1 MNGFGWSTLSNT
13 SLKNLISRDIIF
25 VGAWAVLPSSL
36 VTVTSQYR
44 GYLLFSLKEGRVL
57 YLLQI
62 HQTKKNI
69 SHHSDVTEATHYQCR
84 VLKFELKSLEN

>member
-13 SLKNLISRDIIF
+13 SLKNFIPGDIIF

-44 GYLLFSLKEGRVL
+44 GYLLFSLKEGF
-57 YLLQI
+57 I
-62 HQTKKNI
+62 FASN
-69 SHHSDVTEATHYQCR
+69 
-84 VLKFELKSLEN
+84 SLNQKEYFPS